1 MRARGKDGKLTMAR
15 FTVRPFSVIFQPP
28 LEKLKALAGTA
39 IDGQPSHFLE
49 HREQAPR
56 RVGLACTLRA
66 GFASTAPWLPGGE
79 LAPRTSAALD
89 GQGAGRESWAA
100 GGSGFKLGRDCR
112 VRQCDL
118 RAGAVVSVWVAWPS
132 ARKRQ
137 RPPSPSCAAGP
148 SRRPFS
154 RCRASRHAHFRIIG
168 TDRAGDPCG
177 IDALRLRP
185 RQQVL
190 RPVRLIRA
198 PAIEDRTVDGLVDAR
213 SRGLRSF
220 VRRQADG
227 AVERLRDEAV
237 ETPGDR
243 NP

>member
-1 MRARGKDGKLTMAR
+1 MAR

-100 GGSGFKLGRDCR
+100 GGSGFKLGLDCR

-137 RPPSPSCAAGP
+137 RSSLAILRSRSFATSILKMSSVKARSLSDHRHGPRRRPLWDRRPSPSPTTASSPAGTTHP
-148 SRRPFS
+148 
-154 RCRASRHAHFRIIG
+154 RAS
-168 TDRAGDPCG
+168 DR
-177 IDALRLRP
+177 
-185 RQQVL
+185 RQN
-190 RPVRLIRA
+190 RR
-198 PAIEDRTVDGLVDAR
+198 R
-213 SRGLRSF
+213 SR
-220 VRRQADG
+220 
-227 AVERLRDEAV
+227 
-237 ETPGDR
+237 
-243 NP
+243 